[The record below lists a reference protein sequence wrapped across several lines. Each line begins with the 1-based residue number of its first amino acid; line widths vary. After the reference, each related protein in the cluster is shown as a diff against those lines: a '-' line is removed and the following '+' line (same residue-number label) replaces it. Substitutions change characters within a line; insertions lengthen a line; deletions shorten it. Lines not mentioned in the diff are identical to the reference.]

1 MKLWQNPLNKTS
13 SKGGKEVQRQ
23 RTQLWNK
30 KTIPKWDVKGQKN
43 KLCSKTPL
51 VTRSISKKERKG
63 KLDRIVNLEKP
74 SLATTK
80 HFKIEMACAICKVI
94 DTLCLYKTHK
104 TTKGGPPMPF
114 VDHAILAYQWIKS
127 LVGASNQKPLWQGEK
142 TCPSSVNCD
151 KVFPLHELPL
161 L

>member
-1 MKLWQNPLNKTS
+1 
-13 SKGGKEVQRQ
+13 
-23 RTQLWNK
+23 
-30 KTIPKWDVKGQKN
+30 
-43 KLCSKTPL
+43 
-51 VTRSISKKERKG
+51 
-63 KLDRIVNLEKP
+63 
-74 SLATTK
+74 
-80 HFKIEMACAICKVI
+80 
-94 DTLCLYKTHK
+94 
-104 TTKGGPPMPF
+104 MPF